1 MVAVRPTRGLG
12 LSSISRWVTTVAS
25 LPAATGVNVCRA
37 DGPSSSAGMP
47 VLDPERAGVL
57 VAGRL
62 DSLQPFRH
70 HMGVRSEIQGQDG
83 QFLHIEALQLLPHPA
98 TLLLI
103 EFDLHRI
110 DQRIGAS
117 VAVAG
122 KVLAG
127 PDRKGVV

>member
-1 MVAVRPTRGLG
+1 MVSVRPTRGLG
-12 LSSISRWVTTVAS
+12 RSSISRWVTTVAS

-70 HMGVRSEIQGQDG
+70 HMGVRSEIQGQDRSEEHTSEL
-83 QFLHIEALQLLPHPA
+83 QSLMRISYAVFCLKKKKQKDTTKERHNDAKHIQ
-98 TLLLI
+98 
-103 EFDLHRI
+103 
-110 DQRIGAS
+110 
-117 VAVAG
+117 
-122 KVLAG
+122 
-127 PDRKGVV
+127 